1 MKINYADRRNDK
13 NILKKK
19 FKIKDSKDEE
29 FSGKIS
35 LIEIEDLR
43 ENFEANRPDGTSQ
56 IVIAKGYKMMLYYP
70 NKEKYSMTVMYD
82 NKWNL
87 LQWYFDIEKDKCKY
101 DLGIPYNE
109 DFYLDVVVLP
119 DGRFYTLD
127 EDELEEVFQNKL
139 ISKDEYHMAYETRNK
154 VIEMIKNDFIKLCDF
169 TQKSLE
175 SLKV

>member
-19 FKIKDSKDEE
+19 FKIMDTNDKE

-35 LIEIEDLR
+35 LIEIGSLK
-43 ENFEANRPDGTSQ
+43 ENFEARRPDGTSE
-56 IVIAKGYKMMLYYP
+56 IVIAKDYKMMIYYP
-70 NKEKYSMTVMYD
+70 TEERYSMTVMYD

-101 DLGIPYNE
+101 DLGIPYSE

-119 DGRFYTLD
+119 DGSFYHLD
-127 EDELEEVFQNKL
+127 EDELEEVFHNKL
-139 ISKDEYHMAYETRNK
+139 ISQEEYNMAYETRNK
-154 VIEMIKNDFIKLCDF
+154 VIEIIKNDFSKLCDF

-175 SLKV
+175 NLKS